1 MDDHILYFDEPNFK
15 RVGEIVDACTSNNV
29 FDHYYFLS
37 LLNREGHVFKDLREK
52 VDAFRIK
59 FLAEN
64 DTISIRKDQSSI
76 SFRFSSATSDTP
88 RAAIIV
94 SLTGS
99 STDPYHD
106 FPSYVLNHRHF
117 VSPKGFATHHSND
130 CIDVFDQDSSSDPE
144 MSFSYRTNPKREF
157 FPDPDTSSGM
167 IPTLN
172 RFMSSLSD
180 IKKNSN
186 SRIAFV
192 VSGSGT
198 GKTAALASLFKDY
211 SGFYL
216 NFGSGTPGL
225 TPTCSALQIK
235 IRQMCSSYRE
245 NEYLKSVQTTFVKLL
260 LAHVQIRD
268 EWTNDSK
275 SNYNWFVF
283 STSPIGQL
291 KIVQRFLDL
300 CLETQSPTFGD
311 FQLSSTIIVLDE
323 LSSVMTWRTFQDDS
337 SVLFRSIRAVACPT
351 GFLCTFIADTCSTV
365 FSHLPSPEGKSRPAS
380 LDHLNT
386 STVYQYFFIFKSILP
401 KTNWV
406 LDTLKT
412 AIQRKF
418 ATILP
423 HVLDKAVGFLELVFR
438 GWFLPVG
445 LFIARLKTA
454 KTPLQDSENYLSVI
468 YTILNDIEEIAREKL
483 FPQSIDSSESDLE
496 VAALGI
502 ASSVMGV
509 NYRDARL
516 ESSLLFPVLE
526 SAQSGFIEWNPTNP
540 IIFKVELQRSLLSA
554 YAISSAIG
562 KIGESL
568 QQRLFTKLSSII
580 VNPSF
585 RLYLDRKIRPF
596 LNECFSVFHF
606 ILPSVSVCPS
616 VSAFL
621 LKNCVEDVLPSISTD
636 ILSSGVESFIRPSR
650 TYAHTVEVQNFP
662 VVSSI
667 TCVSHCFALRFGN
680 FSLTTDDKIHLSEID
695 DYDYYPNRES
705 ISLNHLGVAVMPN
718 SDTSRFDLFIPSVIS
733 TKFIPVEVRTR
744 KDLDY
749 PGLIDKYFSLGNDSV
764 FVFKN
769 GNFPFAIIFHFHER
783 DFQPPPIDQQRP
795 STTMRSM
802 LQCNVKSMLTV
813 PYELAYPAVVDSGT
827 HSVPISSHIDLDY
840 VDSSPTSSVEE
851 PDTLPT
857 SRAQNKC
864 GICKT
869 PGHTRRNCSLKEKKA
884 KRPRR

>member
-1 MDDHILYFDEPNFK
+1 M
-15 RVGEIVDACTSNNV
+15 RVLPTM
-29 FDHYYFLS
+29 
-37 LLNREGHVFKDLREK
+37 REGHVFKDLREK

-144 MSFSYRTNPKREF
+144 MSF
-157 FPDPDTSSGM
+157 
-167 IPTLN
+167 
-172 RFMSSLSD
+172 
-180 IKKNSN
+180 
-186 SRIAFV
+186 
-192 VSGSGT
+192 
-198 GKTAALASLFKDY
+198 
-211 SGFYL
+211 
-216 NFGSGTPGL
+216 L
-225 TPTCSALQIK
+225 T
-235 IRQMCSSYRE
+235 E
-245 NEYLKSVQTTFVKLL
+245 
-260 LAHVQIRD
+260 QIR
-268 EWTNDSK
+268 NVNS
-275 SNYNWFVF
+275 
-283 STSPIGQL
+283 
-291 KIVQRFLDL
+291 
-300 CLETQSPTFGD
+300 
-311 FQLSSTIIVLDE
+311 FQ
-323 LSSVMTWRTFQDDS
+323 
-337 SVLFRSIRAVACPT
+337 
-351 GFLCTFIADTCSTV
+351 
-365 FSHLPSPEGKSRPAS
+365 
-380 LDHLNT
+380 
-386 STVYQYFFIFKSILP
+386 IL
-401 KTNWV
+401 
-406 LDTLKT
+406 
-412 AIQRKF
+412 IQ
-418 ATILP
+418 AL
-423 HVLDKAVGFLELVFR
+423 
-438 GWFLPVG
+438 
-445 LFIARLKTA
+445 
-454 KTPLQDSENYLSVI
+454 
-468 YTILNDIEEIAREKL
+468 
-483 FPQSIDSSESDLE
+483 SIDSSESDLE

-509 NYRDARL
+509 NVDSLRSDELVQRRSARIQ
-516 ESSLLFPVLE
+516 SIVSVLE

-606 ILPSVSVCPS
+606 ILPSVS
-616 VSAFL
+616 
-621 LKNCVEDVLPSISTD
+621 NCVEDVLPSISTD

-650 TYAHTVEVQNFP
+650 NQVHTVDVQNFP

-705 ISLNHLGVAVMPN
+705 ISLNHLGVAVMPI

-749 PGLIDKYFSLGNDSV
+749 PALIDKYFSLGNDSV

-802 LQCNVKSMLTV
+802 LQCNVESMLTV
-813 PYELAYPAVVDSGT
+813 PEELAYPAKVDSGT
-827 HSVPISSHIDLDY
+827 RSVPISSDIDLDH

-864 GICKT
+864 GICRK
-869 PGHTRRNCSLKEKKA
+869 PGHTRRNCSLKEKRA

>member
-1 MDDHILYFDEPNFK
+1 
-15 RVGEIVDACTSNNV
+15 
-29 FDHYYFLS
+29 
-37 LLNREGHVFKDLREK
+37 
-52 VDAFRIK
+52 
-59 FLAEN
+59 
-64 DTISIRKDQSSI
+64 
-76 SFRFSSATSDTP
+76 
-88 RAAIIV
+88 
-94 SLTGS
+94 
-99 STDPYHD
+99 
-106 FPSYVLNHRHF
+106 
-117 VSPKGFATHHSND
+117 
-130 CIDVFDQDSSSDPE
+130 
-144 MSFSYRTNPKREF
+144 MS
-157 FPDPDTSSGM
+157 
-167 IPTLN
+167 
-172 RFMSSLSD
+172 
-180 IKKNSN
+180 
-186 SRIAFV
+186 
-192 VSGSGT
+192 
-198 GKTAALASLFKDY
+198 
-211 SGFYL
+211 
-216 NFGSGTPGL
+216 
-225 TPTCSALQIK
+225 
-235 IRQMCSSYRE
+235 SSYRE

-311 FQLSSTIIVLDE
+311 LQLSSTIIVLDE
-323 LSSVMTWRTFQDDS
+323 LSSVMTWGTFQDDS

-380 LDHLNT
+380 FDHLNT

-412 AIQRKF
+412 AIQEKF

-423 HVLDKAVGFLELVFR
+423 CVLDKVVGFLELVFR

-445 LFIARLKTA
+445 LFIARLKT
-454 KTPLQDSENYLSVI
+454 SEHPENFLSVI
-468 YTILNDIEEIAREKL
+468 YTILNDIEEIVREKL

-509 NYRDARL
+509 NVGSLRSDELVQRRSARIQ
-516 ESSLLFPVLE
+516 SIVSVPE
-526 SAQSGFIEWNPTNP
+526 SAHSGFIEWNPTDP

-562 KIGESL
+562 TIGKFL

-606 ILPSVSVCPS
+606 ILPSVSVRPS

-621 LKNCVEDVLPSISTD
+621 LKNCLGVEDVLPSISTD
-636 ILSSGVESFIRPSR
+636 ILFPDGVESFIRPSR
-650 TYAHTVEVQNFP
+650 NHTHTVDVQNFP

-680 FSLTTDDKIHLSEID
+680 FSLTTDDKIYLSRMD
-695 DYDYYPNRES
+695 YYDYYPNRES
-705 ISLNHLGVAVMPN
+705 ISLNHLGVAVMPI

-749 PGLIDKYFSLGNDSV
+749 PGLIDKYFSLGDDSV

-769 GNFPFAIIFHFHER
+769 GNFPFAIIFHFHGR

-827 HSVPISSHIDLDY
+827 HSVPISSHIDLDH

-864 GICKT
+864 GICRK
-869 PGHTRRNCSLKEKKA
+869 PGHTKRNCPSK
-884 KRPRR
+884 

>member
-1 MDDHILYFDEPNFK
+1 MF
-15 RVGEIVDACTSNNV
+15 
-29 FDHYYFLS
+29 
-37 LLNREGHVFKDLREK
+37 
-52 VDAFRIK
+52 
-59 FLAEN
+59 
-64 DTISIRKDQSSI
+64 
-76 SFRFSSATSDTP
+76 
-88 RAAIIV
+88 
-94 SLTGS
+94 
-99 STDPYHD
+99 
-106 FPSYVLNHRHF
+106 
-117 VSPKGFATHHSND
+117 
-130 CIDVFDQDSSSDPE
+130 
-144 MSFSYRTNPKREF
+144 
-157 FPDPDTSSGM
+157 
-167 IPTLN
+167 
-172 RFMSSLSD
+172 
-180 IKKNSN
+180 
-186 SRIAFV
+186 
-192 VSGSGT
+192 
-198 GKTAALASLFKDY
+198 
-211 SGFYL
+211 
-216 NFGSGTPGL
+216 
-225 TPTCSALQIK
+225 
-235 IRQMCSSYRE
+235 SSYRE

-275 SNYNWFVF
+275 SNFNWFVF

-323 LSSVMTWRTFQDDS
+323 LSSVMTWRTFHDDDS

-380 LDHLNT
+380 FDHLNT

-412 AIQRKF
+412 AIQEKF

-423 HVLDKAVGFLELVFR
+423 CVLDKVVGFLELVFR

-509 NYRDARL
+509 NVDSLRSDELVQRRSARIQ
-516 ESSLLFPVLE
+516 SIVSVLE

-606 ILPSVSVCPS
+606 ILPSVS
-616 VSAFL
+616 
-621 LKNCVEDVLPSISTD
+621 NCVEDVLPSISTD

-650 TYAHTVEVQNFP
+650 NQVHTVDVQNFP

-705 ISLNHLGVAVMPN
+705 ISLNHLGVAVMPI

-802 LQCNVKSMLTV
+802 LQCNVESMLTV
-813 PYELAYPAVVDSGT
+813 PEELAYPAKVDSGT
-827 HSVPISSHIDLDY
+827 RSVPISSDIDLDH

-864 GICKT
+864 GICRK